1 MKKVTTLFWVFFC
14 VFLIINTEGVAQNP
28 ASAKKTNDNPI
39 LKNLKW
45 RNIGPYRGGRSL
57 AVAGHADQP
66 LTYYFGAVGGGVWKT
81 TDGGMKWNPISDST
95 FTSSSVGSIC
105 VAPSDPNVIYVGMGE
120 TEIRGNISFGDGV
133 YKSTDAGKSWK
144 HMGLK
149 KSWGIGRLVVH
160 PHDAN
165 IVYVAALGNPYGR
178 VDKAMDAEDRGVYR
192 TMDGGATWQKVLA
205 PTNNKTGAIDVVLD
219 PTNPSIIYASLWEC
233 YRNNYQMSS
242 GGEGSGMYKS
252 TDGGTTWMNIS
263 KKPGLPVGIL
273 GKIEFAVSFFDGK
286 RVWAMVENKNGGIYK
301 SDDGGETWAQVN
313 TDKNLRQ
320 RPWYFSEIAADP
332 GNHDGLYVL
341 NVGFWYT
348 GDGGKTSR
356 NFQVGHGDCHDI
368 WINPKNPDIF
378 ILGDDGGAEVTYTKG
393 RTFTELDLPTSQF
406 YHISLDND
414 FPYHLY
420 GAQQDNSA
428 IRIQSRNTEGFTLT
442 TRNWEVVAGG
452 ESGYI
457 VADPTNSDIIYGGNY
472 MGEMEKLNVKNGQT
486 QSVTPNPVIYLGAG
500 ANEMKYRFQWTYPLV
515 WSPHDSKVLYATSQ
529 YVHKTTNGGQSWD
542 IISPDLTRNDPKTTG
557 SSGGEIT
564 KDNTGAETFAT
575 IFTFEESPLQKGLMW
590 AGTDDGY
597 LQISKDAGKNWS
609 KLTVAGLPDWALM
622 SIIEPSKYDAG
633 TAYLAANRYKLD
645 DTKPYLFKT
654 KDFGKTWTKITEGLP
669 DNAYC
674 RVIRE
679 DPNYKGL
686 LYAGTEIGLFVSFND
701 GANWQQLQ
709 GNLPLSPIHDLQIH
723 KTERDLCVATHGR
736 AFWILDNLE
745 PVYALMK
752 DPSVLSKKSA
762 LMKPEDAWRVGGGG
776 GLSTPEIQAG
786 ENAPNAVLVNY
797 YFKEKPKEEVQ
808 LRFISADGDSII
820 TYSSKKDKKGKAI
833 EINKDFYQKETIQ
846 RPGVATADAGLNT
859 FLWDMR
865 LADAIDTDPPALLW
879 AGSVV
884 GPKVPP
890 GKYFVE
896 MLVGDEVF
904 GKQDFMIR
912 KDPRIDATDA
922 DLVESAKFQI
932 KVRDKLSET
941 HKTVNDLRATRKQ
954 INDYMAS
961 VTDSTFKKEIEKV
974 SKPMLDS
981 LQQIEDELIQHK
993 AKAFQDL
1000 LALPIKLNN
1009 KLANLASAAAS
1020 ADTKPTQSTFESEK
1034 DIVPNIDKQIAKLK
1048 KTLDMYVPLFN
1059 KLAETQKAAAIN
1071 IKKGS

>member
-1 MKKVTTLFWVFFC
+1 MKNASRLFATILFLFFG
-14 VFLIINTEGVAQNP
+14 FYTEGVAQNGL
-28 ASAKKTNDNPI
+28 SSKMSKENPV
-39 LKNLKW
+39 LKNLKY

-66 LTYYFGAVGGGVWKT
+66 LTYYFGAAGGGMFKT
-81 TDGGMKWNPISDST
+81 TDGGMSWLSIADSN
-95 FTSSSVGSIC
+95 FTSASVGSIC
-105 VAPSDPNVIYVGMGE
+105 VAPSDPNTIYVGMGE
-120 TEIRGNISFGDGV
+120 TEIRGNISFGDGM
-133 YKSTDAGKSWK
+133 YKSIDAGKSWK
-144 HMGLK
+144 HIGLN
-149 KSWGIGRLVVH
+149 KSWGIGRVAVH
-160 PHDAN
+160 PRDAN

-178 VDKAMDAEDRGVYR
+178 TEKPMDAEDRGIFR

-205 PTNNKTGAIDVVLD
+205 PTNNKTGGIDVVLD
-219 PTNPSIIYASLWEC
+219 PNNPSIIYASLWEC
-233 YRNNYQMSS
+233 YRTNAQMSS

-252 TDGGTTWMNIS
+252 TDGGTTWTNIS
-263 KKPGLPVGIL
+263 KKAGLPVGIL
-273 GKIEFAVSFFDGK
+273 GKIEFAVYYFDGN
-286 RVWAMVENKNGGIYK
+286 RVWAMVENKNGGIFRT
-301 SDDGGETWAQVN
+301 DDGCETWAQVN

-356 NFQVGHGDCHDI
+356 SIRPGHGDCHDI
-368 WINPKNPDIF
+368 WINPKTPNTF
-378 ILGDDGGAEVTYTKG
+378 ILGDDGGAEVTYTQG
-393 RTFTELDLPTSQF
+393 RTFTELDIPTCQF
-406 YHISLDND
+406 YHVSLDND

-428 IRIQSRNTEGFTLT
+428 IRIESRNTEGFTLT
-442 TRNWEVVAGG
+442 TKNWEVVAGG

-457 VADPTNSDIIYGGNY
+457 VADPTNSNIIYGGNY

-515 WSPHDSKVLYATSQ
+515 WSPHDNKTLYATSQ

-542 IISPDLTRNDPKTTG
+542 IISPDLTRNDPKTTE
-557 SSGGEIT
+557 SSGGPIT

-575 IFTFEESPLQKGLMW
+575 IFTFAESAVQKGLMY

-597 LQISKDAGKNWS
+597 LQVSQDAGKNWT
-609 KLTVAGLPDWALM
+609 KLSVKGLPDWALM
-622 SIIEPSKYDAG
+622 SIIETSRFEAG

-654 KDFGKTWTKITEGLP
+654 KDFGKTWTKITEGIP
-669 DNAYC
+669 DNAFC

-701 GANWQQLQ
+701 GASWQPLQ

-723 KTERDLCVATHGR
+723 KTERDLCIATHGR
-736 AFWILDNLE
+736 SFWILDNLE
-745 PVYALMK
+745 PVYEMMRN
-752 DPSVLSKKSA
+752 PSVTDKKAA

-776 GLSTPEIQAG
+776 FSNPSAQAG

-797 YFKEKPKEEVQ
+797 YFKDAPKEELE

-820 TYSSKKDKKGKAI
+820 TYSSKKDKKGKPI
-833 EINKDFYQKETIQ
+833 QINKDFYEKENIQ
-846 RPGVATADAGLNT
+846 RPGTASADAGLNT

-865 LADAIDTDPPALLW
+865 LPDAVDTDPPALMW
-879 AGSVV
+879 AGSVI

-896 MLVGDEVF
+896 MVLGGQVI

-922 DLVESAKFQI
+922 DLVESAKFQLKI
-932 KVRDKLSET
+932 RDKLSET

-954 INDYMAS
+954 INDYMAT
-961 VTDSTFKKEIEKV
+961 VTDSTFKKEMEKI

-1020 ADTKPTQSTFESEK
+1020 ADTKPTDSTIK
-1034 DIVPNIDKQIAKLK
+1034 AQDDIIPSIDKQIIKLK
-1048 KTLDMYVPLFN
+1048 KTLDEYVPKFN
-1059 KLAETQKAAAIN
+1059 KLAETQKASAIN